1 MHGAVSA
8 VCRHLISSQTQKTC
22 YFEALQ
28 TLLLDD
34 CKGEKKAQHRA
45 LSSPKSGNNSAT
57 TPVKRGGTL
66 PRPAALCVLQTISAK
81 PCSPPAHMSTGT
93 GLSISRWS
101 TRAGVQP
108 PQSLVLSP
116 RMDPDTKLC
125 GHGALGSAPT
135 SDTSVRPQSR
145 HNVGNA

>member
-1 MHGAVSA
+1 MSA
-8 VCRHLISSQTQKTC
+8 VCRHLISSQTQQTC

-34 CKGEKKAQHRA
+34 CRGEKKAQHRA

-66 PRPAALCVLQTISAK
+66 PRPAALCVLQTISPK
-81 PCSPPAHMSTGT
+81 PSSPPAHVST
-93 GLSISRWS
+93 GLSISSWS
-101 TRAGVQP
+101 TRAGVRP

-116 RMDPDTKLC
+116 RMDPDAELC

-135 SDTSVRPQSR
+135 SDTHLYSLSR
-145 HNVGNA
+145 QKF